1 MKGSLIQRGTAWYAV
16 VDLPRGPDGKRRQK
30 WHKLGA
36 RTKREA
42 QQELAK
48 LVADLAR
55 GTYVEPTR
63 LTVAEYLERWLA
75 DYAKPNVA
83 PKTFERYEGIV
94 RNHLI
99 PALGSVPLARLQPL
113 HIQEYY
119 SRALQSG
126 RLDRR
131 PGNLSPT
138 TVLHHHRVLKE
149 ALGQAVK
156 WQVIPRN
163 PADAVEP
170 PRPAAKE
177 LRVLTA
183 EQVDRLLEVAKGTPL
198 SMAILLAVATGM
210 RRGEILAL
218 RWQDVDLEAGT
229 ISVRRALEQTKAGL
243 RFKEPKTA
251 GSRRVVVLPAFAVE
265 ALRRHRV
272 VQAEQRLRAG
282 PAWEDHDLV
291 VTTATGRPLVN
302 NLRRDFRALL
312 ASAGLPP
319 VRFHDLRHSHATW
332 LLAQG
337 VHPKVVSERLGHSQV
352 GITLNIYSHV
362 LPAMQ
367 REAAEKLDRLFA
379 GRVRSGT

>member
-16 VDLPRGPDGKRRQK
+16 VDLPRGADGKRKQK
-30 WHKLGA
+30 WHKLAA

-94 RNHLI
+94 RNHLV
-99 PALGSVPLARLQPL
+99 PALGSVPLAKLQPL

-126 RLDRR
+126 RRDRR

-138 TVLHHHRVLKE
+138 TVLHHHRLLRE
-149 ALGQAVK
+149 ALGQAVR

-229 ISVRRALEQTKAGL
+229 ISVRRALEQTRAGL

-251 GSRRVVVLPAFAVE
+251 GSRRVVVLPTFAVE
-265 ALRRHRV
+265 VLRRHRV

-291 VTTATGRPLVN
+291 VTTPTGRPLVN
-302 NLRRDFRALL
+302 NLRRDFRTLL
-312 ASAGLPP
+312 ARAGLPP

-337 VHPKVVSERLGHSQV
+337 VHPKIVSERLGHSQV

-367 REAAEKLDRLFA
+367 REAAEKLDRLFM
-379 GRVRSGT
+379 GRARSGT